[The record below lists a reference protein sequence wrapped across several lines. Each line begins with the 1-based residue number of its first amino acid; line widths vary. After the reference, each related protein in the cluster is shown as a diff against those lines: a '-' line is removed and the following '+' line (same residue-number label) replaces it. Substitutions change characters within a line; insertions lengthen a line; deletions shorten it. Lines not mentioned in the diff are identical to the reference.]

1 METKFFYN
9 ILPTKNLGQNLSV
22 LTYYSLCE
30 LKIGQVVIIP
40 LRSSSDTGLIVGQ
53 VKMQMKDKNDLDETK
68 IKPIEKVLPIKLKS
82 QQMSFLKVFADNT
95 FNSLNDTWE
104 AIWRPYS
111 LLTKKQW
118 ALLESYTPKITL
130 INENPQKVSN
140 NVEFELETDYIIRIM
155 NLIRSIQDELENGE
169 KAELQGFN
177 KQILIVFP
185 ERKLLNKIK
194 DLLEFKIQNKQTS
207 NCLSGLDSES
217 NTNLK
222 LWTYSGQIDKHCK
235 LLVWYLICEQF
246 EINEKEIEKEENF
259 GSKNKKYSKKITSP
273 TVDNNSLDI
282 ILTTRAGLFLPF
294 GNLHQIILLDEAN
307 SMYIQEQNSLYYD
320 TREAIFLL
328 NKAFLSNLRFI
339 SPLPSVRLYNFY
351 SEKSLDHI
359 LSNYSAKTKKP
370 LNVQITKYDRKS
382 AKFNLFG
389 WSIEQL
395 LKPDDE
401 L

>member
-194 DLLEFKIQNKQTS
+194 DLLEFEIQK
-207 NCLSGLDSES
+207 NCHSGVDSES

-222 LWTYSGQIDKHCK
+222 LWTYYGQIDKHCK
-235 LLVWYLICEQF
+235 LLVWHLISQQF
-246 EINEKEIEKEENF
+246 EINEKGIEKEENPKY
-259 GSKNKKYSKKITSP
+259 KNKKTTKKIILP
-273 TVDNNSLDI
+273 TTDNNSNSLDI

-328 NKAFLSNLRFI
+328 NKAFLSSLRFI

-351 SEKSLDHI
+351 SQTSLDHV
-359 LSNYSAKTKKP
+359 LTNYSAKTSKP
-370 LNVQITKYDRKS
+370 LNVQITKYDKKS

-395 LKPDDE
+395 LKPDEE
-401 L
+401 LE